1 MIKDICLNRN
11 TQKAGN
17 TMKSQSRSIFKVQS
31 YWSPLQRQSFCHK
44 TRCIKK
50 KKNEQKGRRSRTE
63 SSRMSTNTGEKGKKK
78 KTQQETEQSKT
89 KCTKPNQTPE
99 RGYLESKTQ
108 QHYKARGSEN
118 LEGEGGQ
125 PQQGRPS
132 ERSGTVYRR
141 CSQVLLDK
149 ETAYVQRVQ
158 CNLKFLIKE

>member
-78 KTQQETEQSKT
+78 KHNRKQNSQ
-89 KCTKPNQTPE
+89 KPNARNQTKLQKEVTQKAKPSSTIKP
-99 RGYLESKTQ
+99 GDPKTQ
-108 QHYKARGSEN
+108 RERVDSLSKDGHLSGVGPST
-118 LEGEGGQ
+118 GGAHRYCWTKR
-125 PQQGRPS
+125 RP
-132 ERSGTVYRR
+132 T
-141 CSQVLLDK
+141 CS
-149 ETAYVQRVQ
+149 AYSVI
-158 CNLKFLIKE
+158 LSF